1 MTDKLH
7 YNMTVEIERGS
18 DIEQIEEKLELVLED
33 LYDVDTVEAIR
44 VRDKT
49 PPMDED
55 IEKLLD
61 VFNNLESEDIRCAI
75 ETVKRLEDT
84 NDE

>member
-1 MTDKLH
+1 MTDKLQ
-7 YNMTVEIERGS
+7 YKMTVEIERGS
-18 DIEQIEEKLELVLED
+18 DIEQIEEKLESVLED

-55 IEKLLD
+55 VEQLLD
-61 VFNNLESEDIRCAI
+61 VINNVTSEDIRCAI
-75 ETVKRLEDT
+75 ESVKKLEDLH
-84 NDE
+84 NE

>member
-1 MTDKLH
+1 MTDKLQ
-7 YNMTVEIERGS
+7 YKMTVEIERGS
-18 DIEQIEEKLELVLED
+18 DIEQIEEKLESVLED

-55 IEKLLD
+55 VEQLLD
-61 VFNNLESEDIRCAI
+61 VINSVTSEDIRCAI
-75 ETVKRLEDT
+75 ESVKKLEDLD
-84 NDE
+84 NE

>member
-1 MTDKLH
+1 
-7 YNMTVEIERGS
+7 MTVEIERGS
-18 DIEQIEEKLELVLED
+18 DIEQIEEKLESVLED

-55 IEKLLD
+55 VEQLLD
-61 VFNNLESEDIRCAI
+61 VINSVTSEDIRCAI
-75 ETVKRLEDT
+75 ESVKKLEDLD
-84 NDE
+84 NE